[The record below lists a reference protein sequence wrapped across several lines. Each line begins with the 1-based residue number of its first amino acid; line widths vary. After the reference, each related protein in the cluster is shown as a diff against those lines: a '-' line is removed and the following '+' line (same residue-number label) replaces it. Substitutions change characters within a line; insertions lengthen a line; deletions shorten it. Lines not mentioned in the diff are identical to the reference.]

1 MDSCDLADDRRWCL
15 KDTAGLYSRTDGLVR
30 AWLGEGSRVQGGRPG
45 WPSVTV
51 VRRHSTAMST
61 MTRMGRLG
69 KRTRRLP
76 IPVGGS
82 ARLCLATGAASADPY
97 RSVTS
102 VPRDQACSWMPA

>member
-30 AWLGEGSRVQGGRPG
+30 AWLGEGSRVQGGRSG

-61 MTRMGRLG
+61 MTRMVRLG

-76 IPVGGS
+76 ILVGGS
-82 ARLCLATGAASADPY
+82 ARLCLATGAASADP
-97 RSVTS
+97 
-102 VPRDQACSWMPA
+102 